1 MERQGP
7 IGRWCLQAIDLEV
20 FLRIFLTANTKTG
33 FHCVCLDNSLK
44 RRRMKILIALFLT
57 SALMLS
63 ASCNQAQSMKR
74 QSASDQTFILTPA
87 GDTIQKVIKSE
98 EAWKA
103 ELSPLQY
110 NVLRQAGTER
120 AFTGEYWDNHED
132 GLYHCR
138 ACNSLLFDAA
148 TKFESGTGWPSF
160 YKPIFDAAVF
170 QVTDTSLGMVRGE
183 IRCAVCDSHLGHVF
197 DDGPKPTGMR
207 YCMNSAAL
215 KFEKK

>member
-1 MERQGP
+1 
-7 IGRWCLQAIDLEV
+7 
-20 FLRIFLTANTKTG
+20 
-33 FHCVCLDNSLK
+33 
-44 RRRMKILIALFLT
+44 
-57 SALMLS
+57 MLS
-63 ASCNQAQSMKR
+63 ASCNQAQTMKR
-74 QSASDQTFILTPA
+74 QRASDQTFILTPA

-98 EAWKA
+98 EEWKA
-103 ELSPLQY
+103 ALSPLQY

-160 YKPIFDAAVF
+160 YKPIYDAAVF